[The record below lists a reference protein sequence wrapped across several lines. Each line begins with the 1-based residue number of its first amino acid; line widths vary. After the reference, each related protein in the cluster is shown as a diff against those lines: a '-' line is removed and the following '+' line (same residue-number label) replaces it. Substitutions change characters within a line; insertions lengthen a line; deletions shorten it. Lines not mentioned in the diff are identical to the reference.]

1 MYTYTVCVCKLSC
14 ECYKPGNNS
23 YAPPI
28 VCSLCTQRIFFK
40 LHGSIVILWGGCSR
54 CAIYQ
59 PYLYN
64 CTIKTNKLRH
74 IVYPP
79 TKNRKLFFIQQ

>member
-14 ECYKPGNNS
+14 QCYKPEKNNS

-28 VCSLCTQRIFFK
+28 VCSLCTQRNFFK
-40 LHGSIVILWGGCSR
+40 LHRSIVILWGGSR
-54 CAIYQ
+54 STIYQ

-64 CTIKTNKLRH
+64 CTIKTNTLRH

-79 TKNRKLFFIQQ
+79 TK